1 MSQPRDDRQD
11 DLFRPLLEEI
21 INLRHPLVRLAGEI
35 DWDFLAGRFS
45 SVCRV
50 GPGQPPL
57 PTRLVAGLFI
67 LKHMHNLSDE
77 ALCERWVENP
87 YFQYFCG
94 EVVFR
99 HELPFDRSSL
109 TRWRQ
114 RLGEE
119 QIVALLQESLS
130 VAHRTG
136 AIDTKDLER
145 VAIDTTVQE
154 KAIAHPT
161 DARLTHRAIEKL
173 VELAKREGVALR
185 QSYLRLAKRAAI
197 MVGRYTHAHQFKRAR
212 RELKFLRTRLGRII
226 RDIRRKIEGNTA
238 LEDRFGPLL
247 DLALRVRHQEQRQRG
262 PKVYSLHAP
271 EVECIGRGKARA
283 PYEFGCKVSIATPV
297 TAPKGGQFVLHAK
310 ALHGNPYDGHTLGP
324 VIADLEKLTGG
335 TVRRIH
341 GDKGYRGHNY
351 PNRFKV
357 WISGQ
362 VRRVTKAIRREM
374 RRRAAIEPVIGHLK
388 EDHRMG
394 RNYLT
399 GRPGDRINAVLAAAG
414 YNFSLLL
421 RWFDELLRV
430 LSLILCHAL
439 LADPLHLI
447 ITRCRK
453 KLSSRP
459 TTWPDRMMSQGCHKR
474 TDGPR
479 QKKCMVILFDHSVSA
494 RQYCVGDRDAKC
506 FCRSQ
511 INRQLDLRGL
521 LDRKISRFRAGQ
533 YLLHV
538 FSSAMI
544 HGAPWRPITHQGAS
558 ICKLRNVCDGGES
571 VLECQHGNGLTQV
584 IEGGVGHDDQGLRRL
599 ARKSHKGGTEFARGR
614 ELDQPNRHT
623 H

>member
-1 MSQPRDDRQD
+1 MSQPRDDRQE
-11 DLFRPLLEEI
+11 DLFCPLLEQI
-21 INLRHPLVRLAGEI
+21 ISLRHPLVRLAGAI
-35 DWDFLAGRFS
+35 DWEFLAGRFS
-45 SVCRV
+45 SVCRL

-119 QIVALLQESLS
+119 QIAALLQESLS

-136 AIDTKDLER
+136 TIDTKDLER
-145 VAIDTTVQE
+145 FAIDTTVQE

-173 VELAKREGVALR
+173 VELAKREGVELR
-185 QSYLRLAKRAAI
+185 QSYLRRAKRAAI
-197 MVGRYTHAHQFKRAR
+197 MVGRYTH
-212 RELKFLRTRLGRII
+212 
-226 RDIRRKIEGNTA
+226 
-238 LEDRFGPLL
+238 
-247 DLALRVRHQEQRQRG
+247 
-262 PKVYSLHAP
+262 S
-271 EVECIGRGKARA
+271 
-283 PYEFGCKVSIATPV
+283 CKVSIATPV

-310 ALHGNPYDGHTLGP
+310 ALHANPYDGHTLGH
-324 VIADLEKLTGG
+324 VTAALEKLTGV

-388 EDHRMG
+388 QDHRMG

-399 GRPGDRINAVLAAAG
+399 GRDGDRINAVLAAAG
-414 YNFSLLL
+414 YNCPRPPARS
-421 RWFDELLRV
+421 
-430 LSLILCHAL
+430 
-439 LADPLHLI
+439 P
-447 ITRCRK
+447 CR
-453 KLSSRP
+453 
-459 TTWPDRMMSQGCHKR
+459 
-474 TDGPR
+474 
-479 QKKCMVILFDHSVSA
+479 
-494 RQYCVGDRDAKC
+494 
-506 FCRSQ
+506 
-511 INRQLDLRGL
+511 
-521 LDRKISRFRAGQ
+521 
-533 YLLHV
+533 
-538 FSSAMI
+538 
-544 HGAPWRPITHQGAS
+544 
-558 ICKLRNVCDGGES
+558 
-571 VLECQHGNGLTQV
+571 
-584 IEGGVGHDDQGLRRL
+584 
-599 ARKSHKGGTEFARGR
+599 
-614 ELDQPNRHT
+614 
-623 H
+623 